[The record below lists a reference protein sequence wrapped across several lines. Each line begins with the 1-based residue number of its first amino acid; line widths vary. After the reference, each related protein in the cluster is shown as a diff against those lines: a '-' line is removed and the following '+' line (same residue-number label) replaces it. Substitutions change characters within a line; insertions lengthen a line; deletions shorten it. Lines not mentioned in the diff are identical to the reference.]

1 MLGEGYKYDEYGH
14 SLEGNKDR
22 EDVRQR
28 EKSRDLEHQKT
39 CINVCAYH
47 MTNSLLV
54 SPMIHVKPMMVTKET
69 EDFSQYLYVQ
79 S

>member
-1 MLGEGYKYDEYGH
+1 MLGEGHKYNEDGH

-39 CINVCAYH
+39 FINVCDIIIMSH
-47 MTNSLLV
+47 D
-54 SPMIHVKPMMVTKET
+54 ET
-69 EDFSQYLYVQ
+69 LY
-79 S
+79 